1 MSTVLEQK
9 ALCAL
14 RQYSLFSQGDRIAV
28 GVSGGADSVALLRFL
43 AALRPQFGWDL
54 VVCHIHHGLR
64 GAEADRDECF
74 VRALADQLGL
84 PCAVSRIDAA
94 ALALRD
100 HISVEEAGRTARYAF
115 FAQTAGEGGR
125 IATAH
130 TLDDSI
136 ETVLMNLVRGTGL
149 RGLCGIPRIR
159 GNIVRPLLDCTRAE
173 VEDYLGAL
181 GQPYCTDS
189 TNLTD
194 DYTRNRIRHDIL
206 PRLCELNPNFPG
218 AMARMLPRLA
228 AQQALTDCLAAQ
240 SAQQLQ
246 APGRGRSP
254 GRPGGPAG
262 APGDP
267 AGVPPHAPLPLPPPP
282 PPGPPRPRASGGG
295 PGRGFSALPEP
306 VCDRLLLRLLE
317 QNRLPVSAAAVE
329 RMTETLRTGGKLDL
343 AARSWFF
350 VAQGDLA
357 AVIYAPPG
365 GIPPVPVPLPQEETS
380 VILPFSPQKSL
391 KLTLCNKI
399 VANTSEKFNISLL
412 KYAIDCDRIKGYS
425 FMRTRRPGD
434 TFIIGKKQLSLG
446 EAWAAAGIPALL
458 RPALMVLADEQGVLW
473 AEGIGSSSRAAV
485 TENTKQYVIIE
496 CQEEKTP

>member
-28 GVSGGADSVALLRFL
+28 GVSGGADSVALLHFL

-74 VRALADQLGL
+74 VRALAEQLGL

-100 HISVEEAGRTARYAF
+100 HISVEEAGRMARYAF

-194 DYTRNRIRHDIL
+194 DYTRNRIRHDII
-206 PRLCELNPNFPG
+206 PRLCALNPNFPG

-240 SAQQLQ
+240 SAQQLH
-246 APGRGRSP
+246 AAC
-254 GRPGGPAG
+254 GGLSRQG
-262 APGDP
+262 
-267 AGVPPHAPLPLPPPP
+267 L
-282 PPGPPRPRASGGG
+282 
-295 PGRGFSALPEP
+295 SALPEP

-317 QNRLPVSAAAVE
+317 QNCLPVSAAAVE

-365 GIPPVPVPLPQEETS
+365 GIPPVPVPLPQEETP

-434 TFIIGKKQLSLG
+434 TFIVGKKQLSLG

>member
-74 VRALADQLGL
+74 VRALAEQLGL

-100 HISVEEAGRTARYAF
+100 HISVEEAGRMARYAF

-206 PRLCELNPNFPG
+206 PRLCALNPNFPG

-240 SAQQLQ
+240 SAQQLH
-246 APGRGRSP
+246 AAC
-254 GRPGGPAG
+254 GGLSRQG
-262 APGDP
+262 
-267 AGVPPHAPLPLPPPP
+267 L
-282 PPGPPRPRASGGG
+282 
-295 PGRGFSALPEP
+295 SALPEP
-306 VCDRLLLRLLE
+306 ICDRLLLRLLE
-317 QNRLPVSAAAVE
+317 QNRLPVSAAAVA
-329 RMTETLRTGGKLDL
+329 RMTETLRAGGKLDL

-365 GIPPVPVPLPQEETS
+365 GIPPVPVPLPQEETP

-434 TFIIGKKQLSLG
+434 TFIVGKKQLSLG

>member
-14 RQYSLFSQGDRIAV
+14 RQYPLFSQGDRIAV

-74 VRALADQLGL
+74 VRALAEQLGL

-100 HISVEEAGRTARYAF
+100 HISVEEAGRMARYAF

-206 PRLCELNPNFPG
+206 PRLCALNQNFPG

-246 APGRGRSP
+246 AAC
-254 GRPGGPAG
+254 GGLSRQG
-262 APGDP
+262 
-267 AGVPPHAPLPLPPPP
+267 L
-282 PPGPPRPRASGGG
+282 
-295 PGRGFSALPEP
+295 SALPEP

-365 GIPPVPVPLPQEETS
+365 GIPPVPVPLPQEETP

-434 TFIIGKKQLSLG
+434 TFIVGKKQLSLG

>member
-74 VRALADQLGL
+74 VRALAEQLGL

-173 VEDYLGAL
+173 VEDYLGTL

-206 PRLCELNPNFPG
+206 PRLCALNPNFPG

-240 SAQQLQ
+240 SAQQLH
-246 APGRGRSP
+246 AAC
-254 GRPGGPAG
+254 GGLSRQG
-262 APGDP
+262 
-267 AGVPPHAPLPLPPPP
+267 L
-282 PPGPPRPRASGGG
+282 
-295 PGRGFSALPEP
+295 SALPEP

-350 VAQGDLA
+350 VAQADLA

-365 GIPPVPVPLPQEETS
+365 GIPPVPVPLPQEETP

-434 TFIIGKKQLSLG
+434 TFIVGKKQLSLG

>member
-43 AALRPQFGWDL
+43 AALRPQFSWDL

-74 VRALADQLGL
+74 VRALAEQLGL

-100 HISVEEAGRTARYAF
+100 HISVEEAGRMARYAF

-206 PRLCELNPNFPG
+206 PRLCALNPNFPG

-246 APGRGRSP
+246 AAC
-254 GRPGGPAG
+254 GGLSRQG
-262 APGDP
+262 
-267 AGVPPHAPLPLPPPP
+267 L
-282 PPGPPRPRASGGG
+282 
-295 PGRGFSALPEP
+295 SALPEP

-365 GIPPVPVPLPQEETS
+365 GIPPVPVPLPQEETP

-434 TFIIGKKQLSLG
+434 TFIVGKKQLSLG
-446 EAWAAAGIPALL
+446 EAWAASGIPALL

>member
-74 VRALADQLGL
+74 VRALAEQLGL

-100 HISVEEAGRTARYAF
+100 HISVEEAGRMARYAF
-115 FAQTAGEGGR
+115 FAQTAGKGGR

-206 PRLCELNPNFPG
+206 PRLCALNPNFPG

-240 SAQQLQ
+240 SAQQLL
-246 APGRGRSP
+246 AAC
-254 GRPGGPAG
+254 GGLSRQG
-262 APGDP
+262 
-267 AGVPPHAPLPLPPPP
+267 L
-282 PPGPPRPRASGGG
+282 
-295 PGRGFSALPEP
+295 SALPEP

-365 GIPPVPVPLPQEETS
+365 GIPPVPVPLPQEETP

-434 TFIIGKKQLSLG
+434 TFIVGKKQLSLG

>member
-74 VRALADQLGL
+74 VRALAEQLGL

-100 HISVEEAGRTARYAF
+100 HISVEEAGRMARYAF

-206 PRLCELNPNFPG
+206 PRLCALNPNFPG

-240 SAQQLQ
+240 SAQQLH
-246 APGRGRSP
+246 AAC
-254 GRPGGPAG
+254 GGLSRQG
-262 APGDP
+262 I
-267 AGVPPHAPLPLPPPP
+267 
-282 PPGPPRPRASGGG
+282 
-295 PGRGFSALPEP
+295 SALPEP

-434 TFIIGKKQLSLG
+434 TFIVGKKQLSLG

>member
-43 AALRPQFGWDL
+43 AALRPQFSWDL

-74 VRALADQLGL
+74 VRALAEQLGL

-100 HISVEEAGRTARYAF
+100 HISVEEAGRMARYAF
-115 FAQTAGEGGR
+115 FAQTAGEEGR

-206 PRLCELNPNFPG
+206 PRLCALNPNFPG

-240 SAQQLQ
+240 SAQQLH
-246 APGRGRSP
+246 AAC
-254 GRPGGPAG
+254 GGLSRQG
-262 APGDP
+262 
-267 AGVPPHAPLPLPPPP
+267 L
-282 PPGPPRPRASGGG
+282 
-295 PGRGFSALPEP
+295 SALPEP

-365 GIPPVPVPLPQEETS
+365 GIPPVPVPLPQEETP

-434 TFIIGKKQLSLG
+434 TFIVGKKQLSLG

>member
-54 VVCHIHHGLR
+54 VVCHIQHGLR
-64 GAEADRDECF
+64 GAEADRDEVF
-74 VRALADQLGL
+74 VRALAEQLGL

-100 HISVEEAGRTARYAF
+100 HISVEEAGRMARYAF

-206 PRLCELNPNFPG
+206 PRLCALNPNFSG

-240 SAQQLQ
+240 SAQQLH
-246 APGRGRSP
+246 AARHVLVRD
-254 GRPGGPAG
+254 GGQDGGFDLGFVHVVISFRVEAG
-262 APGDP
+262 AFRS
-267 AGVPPHAPLPLPPPP
+267 V
-282 PPGPPRPRASGGG
+282 
-295 PGRGFSALPEP
+295 SALWRKLHM
-306 VCDRLLLRLLE
+306 VQTTFSCRCAAIHLSTSRLLLF
-317 QNRLPVSAAAVE
+317 
-329 RMTETLRTGGKLDL
+329 
-343 AARSWFF
+343 AARPLHW
-350 VAQGDLA
+350 V
-357 AVIYAPPG
+357 
-365 GIPPVPVPLPQEETS
+365 VPRV
-380 VILPFSPQKSL
+380 
-391 KLTLCNKI
+391 
-399 VANTSEKFNISLL
+399 
-412 KYAIDCDRIKGYS
+412 R
-425 FMRTRRPGD
+425 
-434 TFIIGKKQLSLG
+434 
-446 EAWAAAGIPALL
+446 
-458 RPALMVLADEQGVLW
+458 
-473 AEGIGSSSRAAV
+473 
-485 TENTKQYVIIE
+485 
-496 CQEEKTP
+496 

>member
-43 AALRPQFGWDL
+43 AALQPQFGWDL

-74 VRALADQLGL
+74 VRALAEQLGL

-100 HISVEEAGRTARYAF
+100 HISVEEAGRMARYAF

-206 PRLCELNPNFPG
+206 PRLCELNPNFTG

-240 SAQQLQ
+240 SAQQLH
-246 APGRGRSP
+246 AAC
-254 GRPGGPAG
+254 GGLSRQG
-262 APGDP
+262 
-267 AGVPPHAPLPLPPPP
+267 L
-282 PPGPPRPRASGGG
+282 
-295 PGRGFSALPEP
+295 SALPEP

-365 GIPPVPVPLPQEETS
+365 GIPQVPVPLPQEETP

-412 KYAIDCDRIKGYS
+412 KYAIDCDRIRGYS

-434 TFIIGKKQLSLG
+434 TFIVGKKQLSLG

>member
-74 VRALADQLGL
+74 VRALAEQLGL

-194 DYTRNRIRHDIL
+194 DYTRNRIRHDII
-206 PRLCELNPNFPG
+206 PRLCALNPNFPG

-240 SAQQLQ
+240 SAQQLH
-246 APGRGRSP
+246 AAC
-254 GRPGGPAG
+254 GGLSRQG
-262 APGDP
+262 
-267 AGVPPHAPLPLPPPP
+267 L
-282 PPGPPRPRASGGG
+282 
-295 PGRGFSALPEP
+295 SALPEP

-317 QNRLPVSAAAVE
+317 QNRLPVSAAAVA

-365 GIPPVPVPLPQEETS
+365 GIPPVPVSLPQEETP

-434 TFIIGKKQLSLG
+434 TFIVGKKQLSLG

>member
-74 VRALADQLGL
+74 VRALAEQLGL

-206 PRLCELNPNFPG
+206 PRLCALNPNFPG

-240 SAQQLQ
+240 SAQQLH
-246 APGRGRSP
+246 AAC
-254 GRPGGPAG
+254 GGLSRQG
-262 APGDP
+262 
-267 AGVPPHAPLPLPPPP
+267 L
-282 PPGPPRPRASGGG
+282 
-295 PGRGFSALPEP
+295 SALPEP

-365 GIPPVPVPLPQEETS
+365 GIPPVPVPLPQEETP

-412 KYAIDCDRIKGYS
+412 KYAIDCDKIKGYS

-434 TFIIGKKQLSLG
+434 TICIGKKQLPLG

>member
-74 VRALADQLGL
+74 VRALAEQLGL

-206 PRLCELNPNFPG
+206 PRLCALNPNFPG

-240 SAQQLQ
+240 SAQQLH
-246 APGRGRSP
+246 AAC
-254 GRPGGPAG
+254 GGLSRQG
-262 APGDP
+262 
-267 AGVPPHAPLPLPPPP
+267 L
-282 PPGPPRPRASGGG
+282 
-295 PGRGFSALPEP
+295 SALPEP

-365 GIPPVPVPLPQEETS
+365 GIPPVPVPLPQEETP

-412 KYAIDCDRIKGYS
+412 KYAIDCDKIKRYS

>member
-74 VRALADQLGL
+74 VRALAEQLGL

-94 ALALRD
+94 ALALRH
-100 HISVEEAGRTARYAF
+100 HISVEEAGRQARYAF

-206 PRLCELNPNFPG
+206 PRLCALNPNFPG

-240 SAQQLQ
+240 SAQQLH
-246 APGRGRSP
+246 AAC
-254 GRPGGPAG
+254 GGMSRQG
-262 APGDP
+262 
-267 AGVPPHAPLPLPPPP
+267 L
-282 PPGPPRPRASGGG
+282 
-295 PGRGFSALPEP
+295 SALPEP

-365 GIPPVPVPLPQEETS
+365 GIPPVPVPLPQEETP

-434 TFIIGKKQLSLG
+434 TFIVGKKQLSLG

>member
-43 AALRPQFGWDL
+43 VALRPQFGWDL

-74 VRALADQLGL
+74 VRALAEQLGL

-100 HISVEEAGRTARYAF
+100 HISVEEAGRMARYAF

-173 VEDYLGAL
+173 VEDYLGTL

-206 PRLCELNPNFPG
+206 PRLCALNPNFPG

-240 SAQQLQ
+240 SAQQLH
-246 APGRGRSP
+246 AAC
-254 GRPGGPAG
+254 GGLSRQG
-262 APGDP
+262 
-267 AGVPPHAPLPLPPPP
+267 L
-282 PPGPPRPRASGGG
+282 
-295 PGRGFSALPEP
+295 SALPEP

-365 GIPPVPVPLPQEETS
+365 GIPPVPVPLPQEETP

-434 TFIIGKKQLSLG
+434 TFIVGKKQLSLG

>member
-74 VRALADQLGL
+74 VRALAEQLGL

-100 HISVEEAGRTARYAF
+100 HISVEEAGRMARYAF

-173 VEDYLGAL
+173 VEDYLGTL

-206 PRLCELNPNFPG
+206 PRLCALNPNFPG

-240 SAQQLQ
+240 SAQQLH
-246 APGRGRSP
+246 AAC
-254 GRPGGPAG
+254 GGLSRQG
-262 APGDP
+262 
-267 AGVPPHAPLPLPPPP
+267 L
-282 PPGPPRPRASGGG
+282 
-295 PGRGFSALPEP
+295 SALPEP

-365 GIPPVPVPLPQEETS
+365 GIPPVPVRLPQEETP

-434 TFIIGKKQLSLG
+434 IFIIGKKQLSLG

>member
-1 MSTVLEQK
+1 M
-9 ALCAL
+9 
-14 RQYSLFSQGDRIAV
+14 
-28 GVSGGADSVALLRFL
+28 RFL
-43 AALRPQFGWDL
+43 AVLRPQFGWDL

-74 VRALADQLGL
+74 VRALAEQLGL

-100 HISVEEAGRTARYAF
+100 HISVEEAGRMARYAF

-206 PRLCELNPNFPG
+206 PRLCALNPNFPG

-246 APGRGRSP
+246 AAC
-254 GRPGGPAG
+254 GGLSRQG
-262 APGDP
+262 
-267 AGVPPHAPLPLPPPP
+267 L
-282 PPGPPRPRASGGG
+282 
-295 PGRGFSALPEP
+295 SALPEP

-365 GIPPVPVPLPQEETS
+365 GIPPVPVPLPQEETP

>member
-74 VRALADQLGL
+74 VRALAEQLGL

-100 HISVEEAGRTARYAF
+100 HISVEEAGRMARYAF

-194 DYTRNRIRHDIL
+194 VYTRNRIRHDIL
-206 PRLCELNPNFPG
+206 PRLCALNPNFPG

-240 SAQQLQ
+240 SAQQLH
-246 APGRGRSP
+246 AAC
-254 GRPGGPAG
+254 GGLSRQG
-262 APGDP
+262 
-267 AGVPPHAPLPLPPPP
+267 L
-282 PPGPPRPRASGGG
+282 
-295 PGRGFSALPEP
+295 SALPEP

-350 VAQGDLA
+350 VAQGELA

-365 GIPPVPVPLPQEETS
+365 GIPPVPVPLPQEETP

>member
-64 GAEADRDECF
+64 GAEADRDEHF
-74 VRALADQLGL
+74 VRALAEQLGL

-100 HISVEEAGRTARYAF
+100 HISVEEAGRMARYAF

-206 PRLCELNPNFPG
+206 PRLCVLNPNFPG

-240 SAQQLQ
+240 SAQQLH
-246 APGRGRSP
+246 AAC
-254 GRPGGPAG
+254 GGLSRQG
-262 APGDP
+262 
-267 AGVPPHAPLPLPPPP
+267 L
-282 PPGPPRPRASGGG
+282 
-295 PGRGFSALPEP
+295 SALPEP

-365 GIPPVPVPLPQEETS
+365 GIPPVPVPLPQEETP

-412 KYAIDCDRIKGYS
+412 KYAIDCDKIRGYS

-434 TFIIGKKQLSLG
+434 TFIVGKKQLSLG

>member
-14 RQYSLFSQGDRIAV
+14 RQYSLFSQGDRITV

-100 HISVEEAGRTARYAF
+100 HISVEEAGRMARYAF

-206 PRLCELNPNFPG
+206 PRLCALNPNFSG

-228 AQQALTDCLAAQ
+228 AQQAITDCLAAQ
-240 SAQQLQ
+240 SAQQLH
-246 APGRGRSP
+246 AAC
-254 GRPGGPAG
+254 GGLSRQG
-262 APGDP
+262 
-267 AGVPPHAPLPLPPPP
+267 L
-282 PPGPPRPRASGGG
+282 
-295 PGRGFSALPEP
+295 SALPEP

-365 GIPPVPVPLPQEETS
+365 GIPPVPVPLPQEETP

-399 VANTSEKFNISLL
+399 VANTSEKFNISRL

-434 TFIIGKKQLSLG
+434 TFIVGKKQLSLG

-485 TENTKQYVIIE
+485 AENTKQYVIIE

>member
-1 MSTVLEQK
+1 MSTALEQK

-74 VRALADQLGL
+74 VRALAEQLGL

-100 HISVEEAGRTARYAF
+100 HISVEEAGRMARYAF

-159 GNIVRPLLDCTRAE
+159 DNIVRPLLDCTRAE

-206 PRLCELNPNFPG
+206 PRLCALNPNFPG

-240 SAQQLQ
+240 SAQQLH
-246 APGRGRSP
+246 AAC
-254 GRPGGPAG
+254 GGMSRQG
-262 APGDP
+262 
-267 AGVPPHAPLPLPPPP
+267 L
-282 PPGPPRPRASGGG
+282 
-295 PGRGFSALPEP
+295 SALPEP

-365 GIPPVPVPLPQEETS
+365 GIPPVPVPLPQEETP

-434 TFIIGKKQLSLG
+434 TFIVGKKQLSLG

>member
-74 VRALADQLGL
+74 VRALAEQLGL

-149 RGLCGIPRIR
+149 RGLCGIPRTR

-218 AMARMLPRLA
+218 TMARMLPRLA

-246 APGRGRSP
+246 AAC
-254 GRPGGPAG
+254 GGLSRQG
-262 APGDP
+262 
-267 AGVPPHAPLPLPPPP
+267 L
-282 PPGPPRPRASGGG
+282 
-295 PGRGFSALPEP
+295 SALPEP

-365 GIPPVPVPLPQEETS
+365 GIPPVPVPLPQEETP

-425 FMRTRRPGD
+425 FMRARRPGD
-434 TFIIGKKQLSLG
+434 TFIVGKKQLPLG

>member
-74 VRALADQLGL
+74 VRALAEQLGL

-100 HISVEEAGRTARYAF
+100 HISVEEAGRMARYAF

-206 PRLCELNPNFPG
+206 PRLCALNPNFPG

-240 SAQQLQ
+240 SAQQLH
-246 APGRGRSP
+246 AAC
-254 GRPGGPAG
+254 GGLSRQG
-262 APGDP
+262 
-267 AGVPPHAPLPLPPPP
+267 L
-282 PPGPPRPRASGGG
+282 
-295 PGRGFSALPEP
+295 SALPEP

-365 GIPPVPVPLPQEETS
+365 GIPPVPVPLPQEETP
-380 VILPFSPQKSL
+380 VILPFSPQKSM

-434 TFIIGKKQLSLG
+434 TFIVGKKQLSLG

>member
-43 AALRPQFGWDL
+43 AALRPQFSWDL

-74 VRALADQLGL
+74 VRALSEQLGL

-100 HISVEEAGRTARYAF
+100 HISVEEAGRMARYAF

-206 PRLCELNPNFPG
+206 PRLCALNPNFPG

-246 APGRGRSP
+246 AAC
-254 GRPGGPAG
+254 GGLSRQG
-262 APGDP
+262 
-267 AGVPPHAPLPLPPPP
+267 L
-282 PPGPPRPRASGGG
+282 
-295 PGRGFSALPEP
+295 SALPEP

-365 GIPPVPVPLPQEETS
+365 GIPPVPVPLPQEETP

-399 VANTSEKFNISLL
+399 VANTPEKFNISLL
-412 KYAIDCDRIKGYS
+412 KYAIDCDRIKTYS

-434 TFIIGKKQLSLG
+434 TFIVGKKQLSLG

>member
-74 VRALADQLGL
+74 VRALAEQLGL

-206 PRLCELNPNFPG
+206 PRLCALNPNFPG

-246 APGRGRSP
+246 AAC
-254 GRPGGPAG
+254 GGLSRQG
-262 APGDP
+262 
-267 AGVPPHAPLPLPPPP
+267 L
-282 PPGPPRPRASGGG
+282 
-295 PGRGFSALPEP
+295 SALPEP

-365 GIPPVPVPLPQEETS
+365 GIPPVPVPLPQEETP

-434 TFIIGKKQLSLG
+434 TFIVGKKQLPLG

>member
-64 GAEADRDECF
+64 GAEADRDEHF
-74 VRALADQLGL
+74 VRALAEQLGL

-100 HISVEEAGRTARYAF
+100 HISVEEAGRMARYAF

-240 SAQQLQ
+240 SAQQLH
-246 APGRGRSP
+246 AAC
-254 GRPGGPAG
+254 GGLSRQG
-262 APGDP
+262 
-267 AGVPPHAPLPLPPPP
+267 L
-282 PPGPPRPRASGGG
+282 
-295 PGRGFSALPEP
+295 SALPEP
-306 VCDRLLLRLLE
+306 VCDRLLLCLLE
-317 QNRLPVSAAAVE
+317 QNRLPVSAAAVA
-329 RMTETLRTGGKLDL
+329 RMTETLRAGGKLDL

-365 GIPPVPVPLPQEETS
+365 GIPPVPVPLPQEETP

-434 TFIIGKKQLSLG
+434 TFIVGKKQLSLG

>member
-74 VRALADQLGL
+74 VRALAEQLGL

-194 DYTRNRIRHDIL
+194 DYTRNRIRHDII
-206 PRLCELNPNFPG
+206 PRLCALNPNFPG

-240 SAQQLQ
+240 SAQQLH
-246 APGRGRSP
+246 AAC
-254 GRPGGPAG
+254 GGLSRQG
-262 APGDP
+262 
-267 AGVPPHAPLPLPPPP
+267 L
-282 PPGPPRPRASGGG
+282 
-295 PGRGFSALPEP
+295 SALPEP

-317 QNRLPVSAAAVE
+317 QNRLPVSAAAVA

-365 GIPPVPVPLPQEETS
+365 GIPPVPVPLPQEETP

-412 KYAIDCDRIKGYS
+412 KYAIDCDKIRRYS

-434 TFIIGKKQLSLG
+434 TFIIGKKQLPLG

>member
-74 VRALADQLGL
+74 VRALAEQLGL

-100 HISVEEAGRTARYAF
+100 HISVEEAGRTARYVF

-240 SAQQLQ
+240 SAQQLH
-246 APGRGRSP
+246 AAC
-254 GRPGGPAG
+254 GGLSRQG
-262 APGDP
+262 
-267 AGVPPHAPLPLPPPP
+267 L
-282 PPGPPRPRASGGG
+282 
-295 PGRGFSALPEP
+295 SALPEP

-365 GIPPVPVPLPQEETS
+365 GIPPVPVPLPQEETP

>member
-64 GAEADRDECF
+64 GAEADRDEHF
-74 VRALADQLGL
+74 VRALAEQLGL

-100 HISVEEAGRTARYAF
+100 HISVEEAGRMARYAF

-206 PRLCELNPNFPG
+206 PRLCALNPNFPG

-240 SAQQLQ
+240 SAQQLH
-246 APGRGRSP
+246 AAC
-254 GRPGGPAG
+254 GGLSRQG
-262 APGDP
+262 
-267 AGVPPHAPLPLPPPP
+267 L
-282 PPGPPRPRASGGG
+282 
-295 PGRGFSALPEP
+295 SALPEP

-365 GIPPVPVPLPQEETS
+365 GIPPVPVPLPQEETP

-434 TFIIGKKQLSLG
+434 TFIVGKKQLSLG

>member
-43 AALRPQFGWDL
+43 AALQPQFGWDL

-74 VRALADQLGL
+74 VRALAEQLGL

-100 HISVEEAGRTARYAF
+100 HISVEEAGRMARYAF

-194 DYTRNRIRHDIL
+194 GYTRNRIRHDIL
-206 PRLCELNPNFPG
+206 PRLCALNPNFPG

-240 SAQQLQ
+240 SAQQLH
-246 APGRGRSP
+246 AAC
-254 GRPGGPAG
+254 GGMSRQG
-262 APGDP
+262 
-267 AGVPPHAPLPLPPPP
+267 L
-282 PPGPPRPRASGGG
+282 
-295 PGRGFSALPEP
+295 SALPEP

-317 QNRLPVSAAAVE
+317 QNRLPVSAAAVA
-329 RMTETLRTGGKLDL
+329 RMTETLRTSGKLDL

-365 GIPPVPVPLPQEETS
+365 GIPPVPVPLPQEETP

-434 TFIIGKKQLSLG
+434 TFIVGKKQLSLG

>member
-74 VRALADQLGL
+74 VRALAEQLGL

-100 HISVEEAGRTARYAF
+100 HISVEEAGRMARYAF

-206 PRLCELNPNFPG
+206 PRLCALNPNFPG

-240 SAQQLQ
+240 SAQQLH
-246 APGRGRSP
+246 AAC
-254 GRPGGPAG
+254 GGLSRQG
-262 APGDP
+262 
-267 AGVPPHAPLPLPPPP
+267 L
-282 PPGPPRPRASGGG
+282 
-295 PGRGFSALPEP
+295 SALPEP

-365 GIPPVPVPLPQEETS
+365 GIPPVPVPLPQEETP

-434 TFIIGKKQLSLG
+434 TFIVGKKQLSLG

>member
-74 VRALADQLGL
+74 VRALAEQLGL

-100 HISVEEAGRTARYAF
+100 HISVEEAGRMARYAF

-173 VEDYLGAL
+173 VEDYLGTL

-194 DYTRNRIRHDIL
+194 AYTRNRIRHHIL

-240 SAQQLQ
+240 SAQQLH
-246 APGRGRSP
+246 AAC
-254 GRPGGPAG
+254 GGLSRQG
-262 APGDP
+262 
-267 AGVPPHAPLPLPPPP
+267 L
-282 PPGPPRPRASGGG
+282 
-295 PGRGFSALPEP
+295 SALPEP

-365 GIPPVPVPLPQEETS
+365 GIPPVPVPLPQEETP

-434 TFIIGKKQLSLG
+434 TFIVGKKQLSLG

>member
-74 VRALADQLGL
+74 VRALAEQLGL

-206 PRLCELNPNFPG
+206 PRLCALNPNFPG

-240 SAQQLQ
+240 SAQQLH
-246 APGRGRSP
+246 AAC
-254 GRPGGPAG
+254 GGLSRQG
-262 APGDP
+262 
-267 AGVPPHAPLPLPPPP
+267 L
-282 PPGPPRPRASGGG
+282 
-295 PGRGFSALPEP
+295 SALPEP
-306 VCDRLLLRLLE
+306 GCDRLLLRLLE

-365 GIPPVPVPLPQEETS
+365 GIPPVPVPLPQEETP

-412 KYAIDCDRIKGYS
+412 KYAIDCDRIKRYS

-434 TFIIGKKQLSLG
+434 TFIVGKKQLSLG

>member
-74 VRALADQLGL
+74 VRALAEQLGL

-173 VEDYLGAL
+173 VEDYLGTL

-240 SAQQLQ
+240 SAQQLH
-246 APGRGRSP
+246 AAC
-254 GRPGGPAG
+254 GGLSRQG
-262 APGDP
+262 
-267 AGVPPHAPLPLPPPP
+267 L
-282 PPGPPRPRASGGG
+282 
-295 PGRGFSALPEP
+295 SALPEP

-365 GIPPVPVPLPQEETS
+365 GIPPVPVPLPQEETP

-434 TFIIGKKQLSLG
+434 TFIVGKKQLSLG

>member
-74 VRALADQLGL
+74 VRALAEQLGL
-84 PCAVSRIDAA
+84 PFAVSRIDAA

-173 VEDYLGAL
+173 VEDYLGTL

-194 DYTRNRIRHDIL
+194 DYTRNRIRHDII
-206 PRLCELNPNFPG
+206 PRLCALNPNFPG

-246 APGRGRSP
+246 AAC
-254 GRPGGPAG
+254 GGLSRQG
-262 APGDP
+262 
-267 AGVPPHAPLPLPPPP
+267 L
-282 PPGPPRPRASGGG
+282 
-295 PGRGFSALPEP
+295 SALPEP

-365 GIPPVPVPLPQEETS
+365 GIPPVPVPLPQEETP

-434 TFIIGKKQLSLG
+434 TFIVGKKQLSLG
-446 EAWAAAGIPALL
+446 EAWAVAGIPALL

>member
-74 VRALADQLGL
+74 VRALAEQLGL

-100 HISVEEAGRTARYAF
+100 HISVEEAGRMARYAF

-173 VEDYLGAL
+173 VEDYLSAL

-206 PRLCELNPNFPG
+206 PRLCALNPNFPG

-240 SAQQLQ
+240 SAQQLH
-246 APGRGRSP
+246 AAC
-254 GRPGGPAG
+254 GGMSRQG
-262 APGDP
+262 
-267 AGVPPHAPLPLPPPP
+267 L
-282 PPGPPRPRASGGG
+282 
-295 PGRGFSALPEP
+295 SALPEP

-357 AVIYAPPG
+357 TVIYAPPG
-365 GIPPVPVPLPQEETS
+365 GIPPVPVPLPQEETP

-412 KYAIDCDRIKGYS
+412 KYAIDCDRIRGYS

-434 TFIIGKKQLSLG
+434 TFIVGKKQLSLG